1 MSAFVRDLFNN
12 VLSHFFQSVPRKSYT
27 FEADEM
33 DSRHQIRLK
42 SNKSSYVHCHRV
54 PDRFEAFFTA
64 SSSGNQ
70 IACLMIK
77 AMEPTEPVKYTI
89 LFSHGGTVDL
99 GQLCN
104 FLFTL
109 GRRLSCNVFIYDY
122 SGFGQSAGTP
132 TEKAVYADAE
142 TAFNLLTTKYHVPA
156 EKIVLYGQSLGTAPS
171 LHLAT
176 KFASSECRFAGLI
189 LHSPF
194 LSAARLY
201 FPKMHRSSDSSSSR
215 FYDFF
220 KK

>member
-1 MSAFVRDLFNN
+1 MAFVRDLFNN
-12 VLSHFFQSVPRKSYT
+12 VLSHFFQSVPRKSYR
-27 FEADEM
+27 FEAD
-33 DSRHQIRLK
+33 DIDCRHQIRLK
-42 SNKSSYVHCHRV
+42 STDSAFVHCHRV
-54 PDRFEAFFTA
+54 PDRFEAFFTRSA
-64 SSSGNQ
+64 SGNQ

-77 AMEPTEPVKYTI
+77 SLEPKETAKFTI

-99 GQLCN
+99 GNLCN

-109 GRRLSCNVFIYDY
+109 GDRLGCNIFIYDY
-122 SGFGQSAGTP
+122 SGFGQSTGTP
-132 TEKAVYADAE
+132 TERAVYADAE
-142 TAFNLLTTKYHVPA
+142 TAYGLLLNKYHIKT
-156 EKIVLYGQSLGTAPS
+156 ERIVLYGQSLGTAPS

-176 KFASSECRFAGLI
+176 KFPVAGLI

-201 FPKMHRSSDSSSSR
+201 FPKMHRSSESR